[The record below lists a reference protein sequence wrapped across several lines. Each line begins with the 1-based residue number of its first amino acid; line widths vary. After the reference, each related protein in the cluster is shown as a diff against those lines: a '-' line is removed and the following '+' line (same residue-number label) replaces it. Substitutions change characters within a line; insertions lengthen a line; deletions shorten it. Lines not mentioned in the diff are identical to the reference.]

1 MGLREYII
9 RRIIMIIPI
18 IIGAVIL
25 IFAVVQLIPPG
36 SRALLYVRT
45 ERDLQF
51 LDQIIKAHKLDASP
65 VEQFA
70 DWLRQILEGNFGW
83 TRVGRGPV
91 LNVMFAKWP
100 ATIEIVMFAA
110 PLTIIFGIIL
120 GVISA
125 VHRDKLPDHI
135 TRLISIAGYSLPS
148 FWLGLILLSLTY
160 ITTGTVITGRVS
172 NSVVNIVKSQAWH
185 TYTGLYTIDGI
196 INGRFDVVL
205 DALKHLALPVIVI
218 TTINMAGIIRLM
230 RSSMLEALTKNYI
243 ITAKAKGLKNT
254 KVINKHARRNA
265 LIPVVTIA
273 GLMVASMLSGLIIT
287 ETVFAFEGV
296 GQWAAQ
302 CATQLDIAGVIGF
315 TIFTG
320 LLFVISNLIVDILYA
335 YIDPRIRLG

>member
-51 LDQIIKAHKLDASP
+51 LEQIIKAYKLDASP
-65 VEQFA
+65 IEQFA
-70 DWLRQILEGNFGW
+70 DWLRQILQGNFGW

-160 ITTGTVITGRVS
+160 VTTGTVITGRVS
-172 NSVVNIVKSQAWH
+172 SSVQNIVKSPAWH
-185 TYTGLYTIDGI
+185 VYTGLYTIDGI

-265 LIPVVTIA
+265 LIPVVTIS
-273 GLMVASMLSGLIIT
+273 GLMVAGMLSGLVIT